1 MSYVLGFSTVFIAMG
16 ASASYLGGFFFKVFG
31 SDPDY
36 GGIIILL
43 LGIHLTGLSDSDG
56 SISKSGFMSK
66 KKPLHFFGTFIVGMA
81 FGAGW
86 SPCIGPLLGSILII
100 ASSKETV
107 MEGVSLLG
115 LYSAGLGI
123 PFLVLSSFS

>member
-1 MSYVLGFSTVFIAMG
+1 MSR
-16 ASASYLGGFFFKVFG
+16 
-31 SDPDY
+31 
-36 GGIIILL
+36 
-43 LGIHLTGLSDSDG
+43 
-56 SISKSGFMSK
+56 
-66 KKPLHFFGTFIVGMA
+66 KKPLHFFGTFVVGMA

-107 MEGVSLLG
+107 MEGVGLLG

-123 PFLVLSSFS
+123 PFLVLSLFIGFILTFIKKANRVLGYVNIGAGVILAAVGILLITNKLFFIVS